1 MVWVVLLAMSGAVV
15 VVGIVATLLVFA
27 RLGSAPLAPRTFWL
41 RLLGA
46 CVLTVIS
53 LAVRSVRWIFLLRRA
68 ETRIPIRDAYIGY
81 FAGLSLL
88 FTPFLIGEI
97 AVRSYINR
105 IRGNVPVLTTTVV
118 NVWERALDLV
128 ALGFIAG
135 TVSLALGQRPL
146 WAYVAVASAFV
157 SAVPLLRRTA
167 LQVLIACVVPIARR
181 FDKNAGPALDRLA
194 TGKAW
199 WTALAASVAAW
210 LLPGLGLWLLAGAW
224 RPTLDMPFAQLTYAH
239 SAIVGGVLLAPG
251 GVLITGSD
259 MLSML
264 AAHGLGETAAA
275 LTVLG
280 VRLATVGLSIV
291 LGALFVAIHLR
302 SASASSETHFDDIAD
317 AYDVQI
323 PESRR
328 LALLDTKTGLMRDA
342 IGRRGTGGRRGL
354 DVGCGQGAYVG
365 RMRTLGFDVEGID
378 AAPGQ
383 VTLATRHVGNANV
396 VHVGSVL
403 KIPASTESY
412 DFVYVINVL
421 HHLASI
427 DEQRRAFAE
436 LFRVL
441 KPGGLLFV
449 HEINTRNMLFRFYM
463 GYVFPSLNCIDEGV
477 ERWLRA
483 DRLAQYTD
491 APVVDVRYFTFL
503 PDFVPQTLVRLIGPL
518 ERLLEQSWL
527 QVYSAHYMAVLEK
540 PRHL

>member
-1 MVWVVLLAMSGAVV
+1 
-15 VVGIVATLLVFA
+15 
-27 RLGSAPLAPRTFWL
+27 
-41 RLLGA
+41 
-46 CVLTVIS
+46 
-53 LAVRSVRWIFLLRRA
+53 LRRA

-105 IRGNVPVLTTTVV
+105 IRGNVPVLTTMVV
-118 NVWERALDLV
+118 NVWERALDVV

-135 TVSLALGQRPL
+135 TVSLGLGQRPL
-146 WAYVAVASAFV
+146 WVYFAVAGTFA
-157 SAVPLLRRTA
+157 SAVPLLRRIA
-167 LQVLIACVVPIARR
+167 LQVLIACVAPIARR
-181 FDKNAGPALDRLA
+181 FDRNAVPVLERLA
-194 TGKAW
+194 SGKAW
-199 WTALAASVAAW
+199 WTALAASVVAW
-210 LLPGLGLWLLAGAW
+210 MLPGLGLWLLAGAW
-224 RPTLDMPFAQLTYAH
+224 RPALGVPAAELAYAH
-239 SAIVGGVLLAPG
+239 SAVVGGVLLAPG

-259 MLSML
+259 MLSRL
-264 AAHGLGETAAA
+264 AAHGLGETESA

-280 VRLATVGLSIV
+280 VRLATVGLSIA
-291 LGALFVAIHLR
+291 LGALFGTIHLR
-302 SASASSETHFDDIAD
+302 TASANSDTHFDDIAD

-328 LALLDTKTGLMRDA
+328 LALLDTKTGLMRDV
-342 IGRRGTGGRRGL
+342 ISHRDPGGRRGL
-354 DVGCGQGAYVG
+354 DVGCGQGAYVA

-378 AAPGQ
+378 ASPAQ
-383 VTLATRHVGNANV
+383 VTLATRKIGNAKV

-403 KIPASTESY
+403 TIPAPPESY

-427 DEQRRAFAE
+427 EEQRRAFTE

-483 DRLAQYTD
+483 DRLAQYTE

-503 PDFVPQTLVRLIGPL
+503 PDFVPQTLVRVIGPL
-518 ERLLEQSWL
+518 ERRLEQSPL

-540 PRHL
+540 PRRLR